1 MIEVGKPR
9 IGNRISSFS
18 LSFSSFVFCTNLQ
31 VEAKQHSVEFL
42 LRHRLIAKYGR
53 LYKIENNSGRRGIA
67 RGIVWTIAWRHC
79 IARGITWNF
88 LLLAIY
94 LFRHFAACA
103 IWSSPWLTCQSLAI
117 MLMIVMIMMMM
128 MMMPATIFFFI
139 MNIESLLMTHL
150 LLDLLPADVSKH
162 LISPC

>member
-67 RGIVWTIAWRHC
+67 RGIVWTIAWRH
-79 IARGITWNF
+79 
-88 LLLAIY
+88 Y
-94 LFRHFAACA
+94 LDALHCKRHFLELFVVRDLPVQALCGLCYLVK
-103 IWSSPWLTCQSLAI
+103 PLAHLPI
-117 MLMIVMIMMMM
+117 IGDNVDDCDDYDDDDDD
-128 MMMPATIFFFI
+128 TG
-139 MNIESLLMTHL
+139 THF
-150 LLDLLPADVSKH
+150 LPH
-162 LISPC
+162 HEY